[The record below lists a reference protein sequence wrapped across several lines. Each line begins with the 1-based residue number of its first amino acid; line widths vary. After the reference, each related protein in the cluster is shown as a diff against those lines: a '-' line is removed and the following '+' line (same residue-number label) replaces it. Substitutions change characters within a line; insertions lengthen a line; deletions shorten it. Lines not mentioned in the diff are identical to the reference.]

1 MRRMRSVLSLLIVSL
16 LLSCA
21 TAWAADHL
29 KPLTYQGVR
38 DAMKSGMDTSELVET
53 IKRHGVEFELTP
65 AKESE
70 LKTDGAG
77 AEVLSAINHAYRRGP
92 ETGRPAVLSIRDVR
106 KMYIEK
112 MSRDLDQ
119 YLKSEIARQMPNT
132 LVVVLDRGDADAVMS
147 GSATETNGSVTVT
160 DIRGRLQ
167 LWTSAAGDRNP
178 VLIMHEGPKKIAQR
192 IVSRLKD
199 SMN

>member
-1 MRRMRSVLSLLIVSL
+1 MRRLRSVLSLLVVSL
-16 LLSCA
+16 LLTCG
-21 TAWAADHL
+21 TVLAADHL
-29 KPLTYQGVR
+29 KPLSYLGVR
-38 DAMKSGMDTSELVET
+38 DAMKSGMDTSELVEM
-53 IKRHGVEFELTP
+53 IKHHGVDFELTP

-70 LKTDGAG
+70 LKTEGAN
-77 AEVLSAINHAYRRGP
+77 AEVLSAINHGYRKTL
-92 ETGRPAVLSIRDVR
+92 ETGRATILSIRDVR
-106 KMYIEK
+106 KLYIEK
-112 MSRDLDQ
+112 MSRDLDV

-147 GSATETNGSVTVT
+147 GSTTETNGTVT
-160 DIRGRLQ
+160 ITDLHGKLQ

-178 VLIMHEGPKKIAQR
+178 VLIVHEGPKKIAQR

>member
-16 LLSCA
+16 LLACG
-21 TAWAADHL
+21 TALAVDHL
-29 KPLTYQGVR
+29 KPLSYQGVR
-38 DAMKSGMDTSELVET
+38 DAMKSGMETSELVEM

-70 LKTDGAG
+70 LKTDGAS
-77 AEVLSAINHAYRRGP
+77 AEVLSAINHAYRR
-92 ETGRPAVLSIRDVR
+92 TSVTARPAVQSIRDVR

-147 GSATETNGSVTVT
+147 GSASDNSGSVTIT
-160 DIRGRLQ
+160 DIRGKLQ
-167 LWTSAAGDRNP
+167 LWTDAAGDRNP

>member
-1 MRRMRSVLSLLIVSL
+1 MRRLRSVLSLLVVSL
-16 LLSCA
+16 LLSSG
-21 TAWAADHL
+21 TALAADHL
-29 KPLTYQGVR
+29 KPLSYQGVR
-38 DAMKSGMDTSELVET
+38 DAIKSGMETSELVEM

-70 LKTDGAG
+70 LKTEGAN
-77 AEVLSAINHAYRRGP
+77 AEVLSAINHGYKRTVA
-92 ETGRPAVLSIRDVR
+92 TARPTILSIRDVR
-106 KMYIEK
+106 KLYIEK
-112 MSRDLDQ
+112 MARDLDA

-147 GSATETNGSVTVT
+147 GSATETNGTVT
-160 DIRGRLQ
+160 ITDVRGKLQ

-178 VLIMHEGPKKIAQR
+178 VLFIHEGPKKIAER
-192 IVSRLKD
+192 VVSRLKD

>member
-1 MRRMRSVLSLLIVSL
+1 MRSVLSLLIVSL
-16 LLSCA
+16 LLACG
-21 TAWAADHL
+21 TALAVDHL
-29 KPLTYQGVR
+29 KPLSYQGVR
-38 DAMKSGMDTSELVET
+38 EAMKSGMDTSELLEM

-70 LKTDGAG
+70 LKTDGAN
-77 AEVLSAINHAYRRGP
+77 AEVLAAINHAHRRTP
-92 ETGRPAVLSIRDVR
+92 ETARPTILSIRDVR

-147 GSATETNGSVTVT
+147 GSATETNGTVT
-160 DIRGRLQ
+160 ITDLHGRLQ
-167 LWTSAAGDRNP
+167 LWTDAAGDRNP

>member
-1 MRRMRSVLSLLIVSL
+1 MRRLRSVLSLLVISL

-21 TAWAADHL
+21 TALAADHL
-29 KPLTYQGVR
+29 NPLSYQGVR
-38 DAMKSGMDTSELVET
+38 DAMKSGMDKSELVEM

-70 LKTDGAG
+70 LKTEGAS
-77 AEVLSAINHAYRRGP
+77 AEVLSAINHGYRRTP
-92 ETGRPAVLSIRDVR
+92 QTARPTILSIRDVR

-147 GSATETNGSVTVT
+147 GSATETNGTVTVT
-160 DIRGRLQ
+160 DIHGKLQ

-178 VLIMHEGPKKIAQR
+178 VLIIHEGPKKIAQR
-192 IVSRLKD
+192 IVSHLKD